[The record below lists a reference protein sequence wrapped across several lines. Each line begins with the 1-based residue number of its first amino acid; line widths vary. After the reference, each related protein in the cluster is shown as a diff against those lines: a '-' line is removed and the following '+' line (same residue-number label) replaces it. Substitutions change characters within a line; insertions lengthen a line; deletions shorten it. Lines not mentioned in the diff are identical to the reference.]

1 MGSYPSN
8 LIPDSV
14 PMETVALEDPF
25 HCSFQHHHRLRYNP
39 KTCRSQSR
47 YRPGEVI
54 NIRSEI
60 KSNSKPDFVIKIS
73 GLCRKGRV
81 REAVDSLYVMEQQG
95 IPVDLDVHT
104 YLLQVCTNTKS
115 LVQRA
120 SKGGSGFLVCD
131 GVVRHSCGS

>member
-1 MGSYPSN
+1 MGPYPSN
-8 LIPDSV
+8 LILDV
-14 PMETVALEDPF
+14 MLMEKVALEDPF

-47 YRPGEVI
+47 YRPSEVI

-60 KSNSKPDFVIKIS
+60 KSNNKLDFVIKIS

-81 REAVDSLYVMEQQG
+81 REVVGSLYAMEQRC
-95 IPVDLDVHT
+95 IPVDPDVHA

-131 GVVRHSCGS
+131 GVTRRSY